1 MSLKLGLAG
10 PLPPAGAG
18 PADYIAGLLP
28 ALSGLAELICFVPDP
43 AEVDPALAAR
53 YSVRALSERRDSDVD
68 LIVYHLAN
76 NPWHLEVVRAAMDGP
91 PGIAVVHD
99 ASLHHLL
106 SAQLLDTGHEDAY
119 RELLVRAHG
128 SDGAAI
134 ADLRAAGIKGEVE
147 LFVFDMLRPALE
159 RQLAAI
165 AHSAFGAQLV
175 RDRVPG
181 LPVHVIPHYLV
192 AASEEPAPV
201 EPSWPAGRFVIGHLG
216 YVTPAKRPELLLEAF
231 VQLLAAGI
239 DAQLVFAGE
248 DQTWGPLNHHIDR
261 LGVRDRVTVTGFL
274 TETELDAYA
283 AASDAVVSLRWP
295 HVGETSGTLMRALR
309 VGRPVVVQALGA
321 WAELP
326 RDAVVRVPASGDEAS
341 SLADALIRVASDE
354 AFRSRV
360 ERGARAYAAE
370 VGDAERSAAHQLRVI
385 EDTLRAGRMTPRQT
399 TDERAAAVRGF
410 LEAGPAHLADALTAT
425 GSTLAHQLV
434 DEHLRRYHATLGVL
448 PPAAPGAKLL
458 DVGSAPPV
466 LRVLASVWGY
476 DVRACG
482 HAVSGEHRVD
492 MPASAGLPAF
502 TAVYDGVDVELDRF
516 PYETGR
522 FDVVTCWEVLEHL
535 GRDPMHMLHEVNRV
549 LAPEGVLV
557 LTTPNVVSLR
567 SVRAVLEGYHPFL
580 WSEFW
585 RSAVPDRHNR
595 EYTPREIRM
604 LLEGA
609 GFSSDGVRTIEV
621 WGSDDPEVRSL
632 LSGWGGPQDR
642 GDCIVAVAR
651 KVGLPSE
658 RYPEELYR

>member
-1 MSLKLGLAG
+1 MRLRLGLAG
-10 PLPPAGAG
+10 PLPPSGAG
-18 PADYIAGLLP
+18 PADYLAGLLP
-28 ALSGLAELICFVPDP
+28 AFEGAADVVCLVPRPEEVAAEIRERFD
-43 AEVDPALAAR
+43 
-53 YSVRALSERRDSDVD
+53 VRALADRADADVD
-68 LIVYHLAN
+68 VIVYQLAN
-76 NPWHLEVVRAAMDGP
+76 NPWHLEVVRAALEGP
-91 PGIAVVHD
+91 PGVAVVHD

-106 SAQLLDTGHEDAY
+106 SGQLLDTGDVDTY
-119 RELLVRAHG
+119 RDLLVRAHG
-128 SDGAAI
+128 PDGLRI
-134 ADLRAAGIKGEVE
+134 AELRARGVKGEVE

-165 AHSAFGAQLV
+165 VHSTFGADLV

-181 LPVHVIPHYLV
+181 LPVHVVPHYLV
-192 AASEEPAPV
+192 EADGPAAAV
-201 EPSWPAGRFVIGHLG
+201 EPSWPSERFVIGHLG

-231 VQLLAAGI
+231 ASVLERGV

-261 LGVRDRVTVTGFL
+261 LGVRDRVTVTGFVP
-274 TETELDAYA
+274 EPDLDAYA
-283 AASDAVVSLRWP
+283 AICDVVVSLRWP

-309 VGRPVVVQALGA
+309 AGRPVVVQALGT

-326 RDAVVRVPASGDEAS
+326 PDAVVRVPAGGDEPGAV
-341 SLADALIRVASDE
+341 ADALVRLASDD
-354 AFRSRV
+354 AFRARV
-360 ERGARAYAAE
+360 SEGARAYAGR

-385 EDTLRAGRMTPRQT
+385 EETLRGGRMTPRQVV
-399 TDERAAAVRGF
+399 DERAAAVRAF
-410 LEAGPAHLADALTAT
+410 LDAGPGHLADALTAT

-448 PPAAPGAKLL
+448 PPAFPGAKLL

-466 LRVLASVWGY
+466 LRVLANVWGY

-482 HAVSGEHRVD
+482 IAVRGEHRVD

-502 TAVYDGVDVELDRF
+502 TAIYDGVDVELERF

-535 GRDPMHMLHEVNRV
+535 GRDPMHMLHEINRV
-549 LAPEGVLV
+549 LAPSGLLV

-585 RSAVPDRHNR
+585 RSAAPDRHNR
-595 EYTPREIRM
+595 EYTPREVRL

-609 GFSSDGVRTIEV
+609 GFSSDGVSTTDV
-621 WGSDDPEVRSL
+621 WGGDDPAVRELLGSWGGSDD
-632 LSGWGGPQDR
+632 R
-642 GDCIVAVAR
+642 GDVIIAVAR
-651 KVGLPSE
+651 KVSLPRE